1 MSLMQVFLKIVFTVS
16 LQINNQRLIKIKRLP
31 DKAAFFISDIQ
42 KIRAYFELFL
52 FDINRHE

>member
-42 KIRAYFELFL
+42 KIRVYFE
-52 FDINRHE
+52 